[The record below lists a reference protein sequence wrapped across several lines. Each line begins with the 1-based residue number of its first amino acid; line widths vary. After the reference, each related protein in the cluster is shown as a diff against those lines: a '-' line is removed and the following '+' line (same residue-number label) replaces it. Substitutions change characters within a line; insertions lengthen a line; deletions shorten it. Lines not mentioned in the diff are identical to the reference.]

1 MSEPSGAET
10 ELSSR
15 ITHSIVVRDA
25 EPAIPF
31 FQAQLNVAESTSSD
45 VSEVILGE
53 QDFTIWQQAPPTVIL
68 ASGLSYTP
76 P

>member
-1 MSEPSGAET
+1 MSEPNGTET

-15 ITHSIVVRDA
+15 ITHSIIVRDA
-25 EPAIPF
+25 EPAVPF
-31 FQAQLNVAESTSSD
+31 FQAQLNVVESTNSD

-53 QDFTIWQQAPPTVIL
+53 QDFTIWQQAPPTVVL
-68 ASGLSYTP
+68 ASGLNYTP